1 MEWQANNMAPRI
13 LMPYRTFRLK
23 IDELLQKY
31 NYENSELKL
40 AILTNAAEELRES
53 TMFPGN
59 PF

>member
-1 MEWQANNMAPRI
+1 MAPRI